1 MAWVDGEWLERNK
14 REALIAVYREYIETI
29 DTKYADIDDIISAG
43 LIDDYHERLTELERL
58 ERIHRC
64 ESDLLYFVY
73 EYFSDEVNPDNE
85 VNLIPKGQHF
95 SDAADFHRELC
106 GLLDDIA
113 KGKSESNVAWSVGR
127 RHAKTAYLSN
137 AFLCHQVVYRK
148 QKYII
153 EVSETTDVAAD
164 FIKFTAQ
171 NLKFNERLRADFG
184 ELLYQKSQANE
195 VDNKLEFITTSG
207 TKVEAKGMGTQMR
220 GLRHLSNRPGLFL
233 LDDLESNAN
242 TNTPELRTKNLHWFR
257 SEMMEALGFGG
268 ICIYMGTILGPDS
281 LLNHVITQRKDFISR
296 KFPAILAWTEREDLW
311 DQWREIYNS
320 DDVASNEKANA
331 FYVENEKEML
341 RGTKTLWPQMYS
353 YKYFM
358 EKRESMGGRAFN
370 QEYLGNPTDPDSQ
383 IFKPEEFTYFYD
395 SELDGMKVDY
405 YAAVDFA
412 MGKEK
417 GDYSAIVTLARNRE
431 TGTCYVVDTF
441 IERVHPDI
449 LLNTVVKKALQYQ
462 YVGIAVEAQMA
473 QEWFAHKVKDELQ
486 RYGYPGI
493 TRVKEVKQRM
503 RKSLRIEALL
513 PDIQNG
519 KIRFSKKHRLL
530 IEQLEVYPNA
540 RHDDGPDALAMAFQL
555 AQGTKKIQ
563 LQEKPAWL

>member
-1 MAWVDGEWLERNK
+1 MAWISGEWVERK
-14 REALIAVYREYIETI
+14 EREALITVYRDYV
-29 DTKYADIDDIISAG
+29 DTVDVKYPDIDDLITSG
-43 LIDDYHERLTELERL
+43 LYGEYIGRRRELERL
-58 ERIHRC
+58 ERINRC
-64 ESDLLYFVY
+64 EDDLLYFVY
-73 EYFSDEVNPDNE
+73 QYFADEYNPENE
-85 VNLIPKGQHF
+85 VNLIPKGQLYE
-95 SDAADFHRELC
+95 DAANFHRELC

-113 KGKSESNVAWSVGR
+113 KGNSTSNVAWSVGR

-137 AFLCHQVVYRK
+137 AFLCHQVVFRK

-164 FIKFTAQ
+164 FIKFTSQ

-184 ELLYQKSQANE
+184 ELLYPKSQANE

-220 GLRHLSNRPGLFL
+220 GLRHLSARPGLFL

-296 KFPAILAWTEREDLW
+296 KFPAILGWSEREDLW
-311 DQWREIYNS
+311 DKWREIYNS
-320 DDVASNEKANA
+320 DDVESNAKADA
-331 FYVENEKEML
+331 FFEANKEDML

-383 IFKPEEFTYFYD
+383 IFKPEDFTYFYE

-417 GDYSAIVTLARNRE
+417 GDYSAIITLAKNRE
-431 TGTCYVVDTF
+431 TGVCYIVDTF

-449 LLNTVVKKALQYQ
+449 LLKTIVEKALKYQ
-462 YVGIAVEAQMA
+462 YAGIAVEAQQA
-473 QEWFAHKVKDELQ
+473 QEWFAHKVKEELQ
-486 RYGYPGI
+486 LRGYPGG
-493 TRVKEVKQRM
+493 TRVKEIKQRM
-503 RKSLRIEALL
+503 RKALRIEALL
-513 PDIQNG
+513 PDVQNG
-519 KIRFSKKHRLL
+519 KIRFNKGHRLL
-530 IEQLEVYPNA
+530 IEQLELYPNA
-540 RHDDGPDALAMAFQL
+540 RHDDGPDCLSMAFNA
-555 AQGTKKIQ
+555 AQSVKKIELIQ
-563 LQEKPAWL
+563 KPAWL